1 MLPMRR
7 YRERLSTA
15 SMMPCTDARSELLR
29 TLSYAKSAQG
39 WLAHPAD
46 APHIDGRLRP
56 FLPSPRMLERRP
68 QMREVLERLEPVG
81 VDEHLEDGD
90 HL

>member
-1 MLPMRR
+1 
-7 YRERLSTA
+7 
-15 SMMPCTDARSELLR
+15 
-29 TLSYAKSAQG
+29 
-39 WLAHPAD
+39 
-46 APHIDGRLRP
+46 
-56 FLPSPRMLERRP
+56 MLERRP